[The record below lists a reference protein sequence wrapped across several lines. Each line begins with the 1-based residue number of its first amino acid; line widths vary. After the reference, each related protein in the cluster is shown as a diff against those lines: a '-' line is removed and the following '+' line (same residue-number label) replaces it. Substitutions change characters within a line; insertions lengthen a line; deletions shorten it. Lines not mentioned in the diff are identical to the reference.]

1 MPARLIR
8 RKKETIYSD
17 IIKLFFFFTPFFFG
31 LFYEYA
37 ACICA
42 VVLLLLLL
50 YLIDRQKK
58 LSIRFNMLLTAL
70 LALLAGYL
78 LTPFWAVD
86 SGMALLGFFKFLPAA
101 LFWLLLMQLGP
112 EVRERLFLTIPVS
125 GITMTLLS
133 YPTLWIPALTP
144 YFYASDR
151 LGGFFQYSNS
161 FALFL
166 LLGIIPLAFQK
177 KRRFLCL
184 AGILVLLFGILGNGQ
199 PHGFYAD
206 RSYFS
211 LAVPDAQAAAH
222 PVDAPARCLRC
233 GSAPF
238 CGHHRQSRYH
248 RPLPNHFA
256 GIQHPN
262 GPPALLSGCAACDF
276 KTSVWLGLHGL
287 LLCPGRVP
295 DRRLRHKI
303 CPQRAVAVRCRRWM
317 DSYSPVR
324 LCVIAAAVG
333 AENAS
338 HAADAFIRHLRAF
351 HAGF

>member
-17 IIKLFFFFTPFFFG
+17 IITPFFFG

-133 YPTLWIPALTP
+133 YPTRWIPALTP
-144 YFYASDR
+144 YFYASGR

-184 AGILVLLFGILGNGQ
+184 AGILVLLFGILATGSRTVFVLTVLIFLWLCLTRKRLCI
-199 PHGFYAD
+199 PLMLL
-206 RSYFS
+206 
-211 LAVPDAQAAAH
+211 LAACVAAALLFVAITGNQDTIGRFLTISLESSTLMGRLLYYRDVLPVILKH
-222 PVDAPARCLRC
+222 PF
-233 GSAPF
+233 G
-238 CGHHRQSRYH
+238 
-248 RPLPNHFA
+248 
-256 GIQHPN
+256 
-262 GPPALLSGCAACDF
+262 
-276 KTSVWLGLHGL
+276 LGYMGYYYAQ
-287 LLCPGRVP
+287 G
-295 DRRLRHKI
+295 
-303 CPQRAVAVRCRRWM
+303 
-317 DSYSPVR
+317 
-324 LCVIAAAVG
+324 
-333 AENAS
+333 
-338 HAADAFIRHLRAF
+338 
-351 HAGF
+351 GFQTGVYAT

>member
-133 YPTLWIPALTP
+133 YPTRWIPALTP
-144 YFYASDR
+144 YFYASGR
-151 LGGFFQYSNS
+151 LGGFFPVFQLLRPFSPAGDHPARLSKKAS
-161 FALFL
+161 F
-166 LLGIIPLAFQK
+166 PLPGRHSGAAVRHF
-177 KRRFLCL
+177 
-184 AGILVLLFGILGNGQ
+184 GNGQ
-199 PHGFYAD
+199 PHGFCAD

-211 LAVPDAQAAAH
+211 LAVPDAQAAVH

-262 GPPALLSGCAACDF
+262 GPPALLSGCAACDL

-303 CPQRAVAVRCRRWM
+303 CPQRTVAVRCRRWM